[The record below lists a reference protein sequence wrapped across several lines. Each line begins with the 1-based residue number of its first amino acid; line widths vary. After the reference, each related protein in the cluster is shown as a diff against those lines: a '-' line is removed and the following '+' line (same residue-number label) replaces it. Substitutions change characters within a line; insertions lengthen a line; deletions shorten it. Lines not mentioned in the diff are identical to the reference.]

1 MRLLNELGPTESTES
16 AYPIPSTEERL
27 VSPAEHRE
35 LRRFEAENKGLAER
49 LAAGLNKSVLAED
62 AKNVR

>member
-1 MRLLNELGPTESTES
+1 M
-16 AYPIPSTEERL
+16 PSTEERL

-49 LAAGLNKSVLAED
+49 LAAGLNKAVLAED